1 MRGFACTVKGQEGL
15 GTAYVL
21 AESSG
26 KAKYA
31 CALSAKDAGWVDKA
45 SPHLIKCK
53 RDHQLDGLPIESNIP
68 FTPDYIAFVKAA
80 LSSSPLQ

>member
-1 MRGFACTVKGQEGL
+1 MRGFSCTVKGQEGL

-45 SPHLIKCK
+45 SPHLIRCK
-53 RDHQLDGLPIESNIP
+53 RDHQLDGLPIEPGIP
-68 FTPDYIAFVKAA
+68 FTLDYIAFVKAA
-80 LSSSPLQ
+80 FSTSPFQ